1 MPLRKTAGYAWNMIS
16 LIGMILAVT
25 ATGLI
30 IAFLS
35 FEYITGVEKPYLGLM
50 TYFLFPGML
59 IFGLLLVPIGAIRV
73 RQKRRMALLSG
84 KATIEG
90 MVSLEEE
97 IPQFPRLDLNDPHK
111 RHLFI
116 FFIVATIIFVLIV
129 SIASI
134 KGFEFT
140 ESTTFCGELCHV
152 VMEPEHTAWSHSPHA
167 KVKCVECHVGP
178 GAAWYVKA
186 KISGMRQLY
195 AVLFHTYPE
204 TIETPIENLRPA
216 RDTCEHCHW
225 PEKFY
230 SGRQKVFYHYA
241 PNEQNTPREINMLIN
256 IGGTPKSPHAKGI
269 HWHIGT
275 EVDYIARDKKRLD
288 IPYIKVH
295 QKDGKVVEYMDTE
308 KPLSRAEIDKAD
320 KRIMDCTDC
329 HNRPTHIYR
338 SPGQEMDE
346 NFVSGHIDITLPY
359 MKKVAVEIL
368 SKPYKSRPEALAAIA
383 KEIPAYYSKN
393 YPNVAKEKAAA
404 IQTAVEE
411 IQDIYN
417 RNYFPDMKV
426 SWNTYPN
433 HIGHFYSPGCF
444 RCHDGKHKSS
454 EGKIISKDCDM
465 CHTVIGQKQE
475 NIPAGTQVK
484 KFVHPVDIGDE
495 IMRTN
500 CSECHMAGGEDVPGG
515 GGHKDVSA
523 HH

>member
-16 LIGMILAVT
+16 LIGMVLAVT
-25 ATGLI
+25 ATCLI

-35 FEYITGVEKPYLGLM
+35 FEYITGIEKPYLGLM

-73 RQKRRMALLSG
+73 RNQRRMKLISG
-84 KATIEG
+84 KASIEG
-90 MVSLEEE
+90 MASLEEE
-97 IPQFPRLDLNDPHK
+97 IPQFPRLDLNDPSK
-111 RHLFI
+111 RHLFV
-116 FFIVATIIFVLIV
+116 FFIIATIVFVLIV

-152 VMEPEHTAWSHSPHA
+152 VMEPEHTAWSNSPHA

-204 TIETPIENLRPA
+204 TIETPIENLRPS
-216 RDTCEHCHW
+216 RDTCEQCHW

-295 QKDGKVVEYMDTE
+295 QKDGRVVEYMDTE
-308 KPLSRAEIDKAD
+308 KPLSREEIDRAA

-338 SPGQEMDE
+338 SPGEEMDE
-346 NFVSGHIDITLPY
+346 NFVSGHIDMTLPY

-368 SKPYKSRPEALAAIA
+368 SKPYKSTEEAKAAIA
-383 KEIPAYYSKN
+383 KEIPGYYAKN
-393 YPNVAKEKAAA
+393 YPAVAKEKAAA
-404 IQTAVEE
+404 IQKAVKEV
-411 IQDIYN
+411 QDIYS
-417 RNYFPDMKV
+417 RNYFPNMKV

-444 RCHDGKHKSS
+444 RCHDGKHKSP
-454 EGKIISKDCDM
+454 EGKIISKDCTM
-465 CHTVIGQKQE
+465 CHTVISQKQE
-475 NIPAGTQVK
+475 NIPPGTQVK
-484 KFVHPVDIGDE
+484 NFVHPVDIGDE
-495 IMRTN
+495 LMKTN

-515 GGHKDVSA
+515 GGHKVTS
-523 HH
+523 H